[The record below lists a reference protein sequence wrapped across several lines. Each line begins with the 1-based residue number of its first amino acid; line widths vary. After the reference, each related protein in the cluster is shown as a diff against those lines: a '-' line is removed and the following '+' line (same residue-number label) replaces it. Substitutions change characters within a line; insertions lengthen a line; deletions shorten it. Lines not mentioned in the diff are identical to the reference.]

1 MIGGPSHIT
10 ASSTSWAVTGMGVV
24 YKALDGRLGRSVAL
38 KFHAG
43 RPCPGRPCPGAK
55 AASALKRPNIC
66 NIHDIGNENGQPF
79 IVMEFL
85 EGATLRIAFG
95 FQQVHPECGWLSRAL
110 ACAIGNG

>member
-1 MIGGPSHIT
+1 MPDGLAQDAH
-10 ASSTSWAVTGMGVV
+10 
-24 YKALDGRLGRSVAL
+24 ALEHFRRA
-38 KFHAG
+38 
-43 RPCPGRPCPGAK
+43 AK

-95 FQQVHPECGWLSRAL
+95 FQQVHPECRGYRTH
-110 ACAIGNG
+110 